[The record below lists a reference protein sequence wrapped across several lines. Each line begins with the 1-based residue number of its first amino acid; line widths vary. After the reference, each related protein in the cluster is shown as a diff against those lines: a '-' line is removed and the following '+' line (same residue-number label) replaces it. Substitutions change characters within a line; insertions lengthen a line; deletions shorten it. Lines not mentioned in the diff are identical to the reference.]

1 MNKPVN
7 HAPTGKGI
15 LIGILVGIG
24 IGLCVIIYG
33 WQSNDDSEEI
43 QPGDRV
49 IPVSNIDEL
58 NTVLLNKWRGKKVV
72 DFVAEYGEP
81 ERKYNMD
88 TYIWEDLVEVDEA
101 GGVFTYDIWMDY
113 YDNNILNFKLGS
125 SNKK

>member
-1 MNKPVN
+1 VM
-7 HAPTGKGI
+7 
-15 LIGILVGIG
+15 
-24 IGLCVIIYG
+24 IIE
-33 WQSNDDSEEI
+33 WQFNDDSEEI

-81 ERKYNMD
+81 ESKYGD
-88 TYIWEDLVEVDEA
+88 TYIWEELVEVNEV

-125 SNKK
+125 SSKK